1 MSTPRVAVVTGS
13 NKGIGL
19 AIVKELCRKFDGV
32 VYLTSRDE
40 ARGRAAVEKLN
51 GLGLSPRFHQLN
63 IDDESSVVRLCEHL
77 KSNYGGLDVLVNN
90 AAVAFNGTSTEPF
103 GQQARETLRTNFF
116 GNLRVS
122 QILLPIL
129 RPHARVVNVSG
140 SVGFLGR
147 VNGQEPAATALKKKL
162 SSPDLTVE
170 QLCNLMQ
177 GFVDAAQS
185 DDHVKLGW
193 QNSALSVS
201 KVGISALTR
210 IQHLELTADP
220 REDIIINHVNPGY
233 VDTDMTLHK
242 GPMTV
247 EEGAAAPSWLA
258 LLPPNVQEPNGAY
271 VWHDKRIVDSVNG
284 PLP

>member
-1 MSTPRVAVVTGS
+1 M
-13 NKGIGL
+13 

-177 GFVDAAQS
+177 GFV
-185 DDHVKLGW
+185 
-193 QNSALSVS
+193 
-201 KVGISALTR
+201 
-210 IQHLELTADP
+210 E
-220 REDIIINHVNPGY
+220 Y
-233 VDTDMTLHK
+233 V
-242 GPMTV
+242 
-247 EEGAAAPSWLA
+247 
-258 LLPPNVQEPNGAY
+258 
-271 VWHDKRIVDSVNG
+271 
-284 PLP
+284 